1 MKKIINKLMCAFTLV
16 VIISCGSVNIVDAW
30 KADNISEMRDNNI
43 LVIARTANN
52 TARIE
57 FESEITNQLKARG
70 LNATASFS
78 RFPKLNPDAKMTEE
92 RKQLI
97 RFILD
102 SEGYNGIVLTVLK
115 DVRERTV
122 TSYESGSYFGS
133 PWDNYYPPYFGGFYS
148 YYYRPYTYTYGMSIG
163 SAPTTYTSKT
173 YYLETVIYN
182 LDAPENAQL
191 VAVVT
196 SKIEDPKD
204 IYKIAS
210 SYAEEIVKA
219 LEK

>member
-1 MKKIINKLMCAFTLV
+1 MKKIINKLMCAFILIV
-16 VIISCGSVNIVDAW
+16 LSSCGSVNIVDAW
-30 KADNISEMRDNNI
+30 KAENINEMRDNNI

-78 RFPKLNPDAKMTEE
+78 RFPNLNPDAKMTEE

-148 YYYRPYTYTYGMSIG
+148 YYYRPYTYT
-163 SAPTTYTSKT
+163 SKT

-210 SYAEEIVKA
+210 RYAEEIVKA

>member
-1 MKKIINKLMCAFTLV
+1 MCAFILIV
-16 VIISCGSVNIVDAW
+16 LSSCGSVNIVDAW
-30 KADNISEMRDNNI
+30 KAENINEMRDNNI

-148 YYYRPYTYTYGMSIG
+148 YYYRPYTYT
-163 SAPTTYTSKT
+163 SKT

-210 SYAEEIVKA
+210 RYAEEIVKA

>member
-1 MKKIINKLMCAFTLV
+1 MKKIINKLMCAFILIV
-16 VIISCGSVNIVDAW
+16 LSSCGSVNIVDAW
-30 KADNISEMRDNNI
+30 KAENINEMRDNNI

-148 YYYRPYTYTYGMSIG
+148 YYYRPYTYT
-163 SAPTTYTSKT
+163 SKT

-210 SYAEEIVKA
+210 RYAEEIVKA